1 MCSQHEENSGD
12 HKTDAKNVEHEV
24 EERDEDQSLSGG
36 IVISGGINDSDGN
49 LQFIFVAIKHAVKE
63 KE

>member
-1 MCSQHEENSGD
+1 
-12 HKTDAKNVEHEV
+12 VEHEV